1 MKQFWRKDC
10 DKQVQKDDLIIS
22 LLSSEFEQV
31 FSPDIRKRMIKIIF
45 MENRSGKLKIH
56 STISKKGR
64 GRLVSL
70 MAEKQ
75 IETIEDI
82 KTLTFDGFSFSP
94 KHSDDK
100 TITFI
105 RDGE

>member
-1 MKQFWRKDC
+1 M
-10 DKQVQKDDLIIS
+10 V
-22 LLSSEFEQV
+22 
-31 FSPDIRKRMIKIIF
+31 KIVF

-75 IETIEDI
+75 IETLDDL
-82 KTLTFDGFSFSP
+82 KKLTFNGFSFA
-94 KHSDDK
+94 KDHSDDK

-105 RDGE
+105 REQE